1 MHLLD
6 IYEDLSKKLWK
17 IITNLQLTYRQA
29 EEVDDIRFEN
39 EEQRKKK
46 PIKTRLEIYTL
57 YASFCVNSCS
67 LVNLLFKWIQS
78 VINKEFLSKPM

>member
-1 MHLLD
+1 MERFESMHLLD

-17 IITNLQLTYRQA
+17 TITNLQLTYRQA

-46 PIKTRLEIYTL
+46 T
-57 YASFCVNSCS
+57 N
-67 LVNLLFKWIQS
+67 
-78 VINKEFLSKPM
+78 

>member
-1 MHLLD
+1 MERFESMHLLD

-17 IITNLQLTYRQA
+17 TITNLQLTYRQA

-46 PIKTRLEIYTL
+46 PIKTRLEIYT
-57 YASFCVNSCS
+57 
-67 LVNLLFKWIQS
+67 
-78 VINKEFLSKPM
+78 P

>member
-17 IITNLQLTYRQA
+17 TITNLQLTYRQA

-39 EEQRKKK
+39 EEQRKKNQLK
-46 PIKTRLEIYTL
+46 RVWKFTRYTL
-57 YASFCVNSCS
+57 PFALIFVVWLTCYSNGFN
-67 LVNLLFKWIQS
+67 Q
-78 VINKEFLSKPM
+78 

>member
-6 IYEDLSKKLWK
+6 IYEDLPKKLWK
-17 IITNLQLTYRQA
+17 TITNLQLTYRQA

-57 YASFCVNSCS
+57 YTSFCVHSCG

>member
-17 IITNLQLTYRQA
+17 TITNLQLTYRQA

-46 PIKTRLEIYTL
+46 PIKTRLEIYT
-57 YASFCVNSCS
+57 
-67 LVNLLFKWIQS
+67 
-78 VINKEFLSKPM
+78 P

>member
-17 IITNLQLTYRQA
+17 TITNLQLTYRQA

-39 EEQRKKK
+39 KEQRKKNQLK
-46 PIKTRLEIYTL
+46 RVWKFTRYTL
-57 YASFCVNSCS
+57 PFALIFVVWLTCYSNGFN
-67 LVNLLFKWIQS
+67 Q
-78 VINKEFLSKPM
+78 